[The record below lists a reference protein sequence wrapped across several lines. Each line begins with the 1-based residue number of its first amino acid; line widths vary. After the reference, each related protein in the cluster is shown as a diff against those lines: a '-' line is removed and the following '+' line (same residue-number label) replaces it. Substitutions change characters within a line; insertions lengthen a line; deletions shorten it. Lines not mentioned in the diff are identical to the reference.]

1 MEKRNVKINGK
12 NKQVSVPE
20 VSEKATELLNKR
32 MEANGGSL
40 IGSFDGKALGTKYVV
55 IEDLDSHEF
64 DQNGKKNEYLGFGCE
79 GTNSRGTQNILS
91 FGQLLHYTS
100 TPDGDWQWLDDYTKD
115 DAFKVSD
122 PKDADASVAEVCEFV
137 SQPVIIIG
145 KKKASRFDGY
155 FYAFAR
161 E

>member
-1 MEKRNVKINGK
+1 MEKRTVKVNGK
-12 NKQVSVPE
+12 NKQISVPE
-20 VSEKATELLNKR
+20 VTEKATELLNKR

-40 IGSFDGKALGTKYVV
+40 VGSFDGKALGTKYTV
-55 IEDLDSHEF
+55 IEDLDEHPFEGG
-64 DQNGKKNEYLGFGCE
+64 NPYLGFGCE
-79 GTNSRGTQNILS
+79 GVNSRGTQNILS

-100 TPDGDWQWLDDYTKD
+100 TPDGDWKWLEGYSKD

-122 PKDADASVAEVCEFV
+122 PKDSDASVAEVCEFV

-145 KKKASRFDGY
+145 KKKATRFDGY
-155 FYAFAR
+155 FYAFAQ